1 MNTRRIAAVLL
12 ALFVI
17 LVPFRRAFL
26 TDDNPGIMMIAS
38 FIATVLGIVVFY
50 KLTMKRQTPAH

>member
-1 MNTRRIAAVLL
+1 MNTRRIAAVLI
-12 ALFVI
+12 ALFII
-17 LVPFRRAFL
+17 LVPFKKAFL

-50 KLTMKRQTPAH
+50 RLTMKSQTPTH

>member
-12 ALFVI
+12 ALFII

-26 TDDNPGIMMIAS
+26 THDNPGIIMIAS
-38 FIATVLGIVVFY
+38 FILTVLGIVVFY
-50 KLTMKRQTPAH
+50 RLTMNKQTPTH